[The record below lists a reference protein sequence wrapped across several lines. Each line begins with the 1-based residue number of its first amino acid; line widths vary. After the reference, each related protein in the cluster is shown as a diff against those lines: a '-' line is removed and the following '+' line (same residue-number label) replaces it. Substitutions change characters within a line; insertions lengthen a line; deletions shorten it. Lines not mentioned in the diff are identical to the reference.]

1 MTFKSDIFEIV
12 KTIPEGKTMTY
23 GEVARLA
30 GHPRAARAVG
40 AVLKTN
46 FNLEIPCHRVIKA
59 DGTLGG
65 YNRGM
70 DLKKEK
76 LRLEGAL
83 D

>member
-12 KTIPEGKTMTY
+12 KTIPEGRTLTY

-65 YNRGM
+65 YNRGIEQ
-70 DLKKEK
+70 KKEK